1 MPHVLQDHI
10 GVAIE
15 GFDAG
20 QDLAVVAAV
29 DQHLDMSRFIRSSCL
44 QMSTYYLAMM
54 TLSNL
59 SIGFLCSFIL
69 CMCKSAAP
77 ENYP

>member
-44 QMSTYYLAMM
+44 NVS
-54 TLSNL
+54 S
-59 SIGFLCSFIL
+59 
-69 CMCKSAAP
+69 
-77 ENYP
+77 